1 MPPWLAVVAGLVVG
15 LATITCGPIYQ
26 SLAGEAYGVMAVLAL
41 IGAASAVLLMRRWRG
56 ERVVGPIQ
64 VQPQSAAG
72 AGVTV
77 PEV

>member
-1 MPPWLAVVAGLVVG
+1 
-15 LATITCGPIYQ
+15 
-26 SLAGEAYGVMAVLAL
+26 MAVLAL

-64 VQPQSAAG
+64 VQPHSAAG
-72 AGVTV
+72 AGIIV

>member
-1 MPPWLAVVAGLVVG
+1 
-15 LATITCGPIYQ
+15 
-26 SLAGEAYGVMAVLAL
+26 MAVLAL